1 MIHLNSTNNEGVSS
15 ISDLIF
21 LGATDT
27 TITNSEF
34 IGNDGTMVF
43 NNNGGSV
50 IISDSIF
57 KDHTGSEAVYNNA
70 DGHMEIVSSEFINCD
85 EGAAFNNG
93 NGYMLVNGSNFVNNS
108 GAGGSCRSYIL

>member
-1 MIHLNSTNNEGVSS
+1 MEPWY
-15 ISDLIF
+15 LI
-21 LGATDT
+21 
-27 TITNSEF
+27 
-34 IGNDGTMVF
+34 TMVDQ
-43 NNNGGSV
+43 S

-108 GAGGSCRSYIL
+108 GAGGSAGAIFSNSNSQLDIYDSSFINNSANI